1 MKRIFLLVLG
11 ALACASNLRADSIEE
26 LEALRLKHD
35 AQMVADMERRDQ
47 EIRADHA
54 AYNEHLMKWVTDNQD
69 KFAAERLAKAKAA
82 QAVIDAR
89 QAAIDKGL
97 DRALSASAIRAN
109 DAYSNWMNSH
119 P

>member
-1 MKRIFLLVLG
+1 MMKLSFLLALG
-11 ALACASNLRADSIEE
+11 ALACASNVRADSIEE

-35 AQMVADMERRDQ
+35 AEMVKDMERLNQ

-82 QAVIDAR
+82 QAELEAR
-89 QAAIDKGL
+89 QVAIDKAL

-109 DAYSNWMNSH
+109 DAYTNYMTH
-119 P
+119 